1 MGGKGALDG
10 VLVIDKPKG
19 PTSFDVVQ
27 RVRRAVSASKAGHT
41 GTLDPMATGVLPV
54 CVGDATRIAQFLTDG
69 DKAYE
74 AQLLLGA
81 QTDTLDA
88 EGQVTAKAP
97 VPPLERATLE
107 AAFEKFRGTFL
118 QTPPMFSAV
127 RVEGKRLHELARK
140 GEEVEREARE
150 VTVHA
155 LTLLDFSADTVR
167 FSVEASKGFFVRVLA
182 QELGKALGTL
192 GHLTAL
198 RRTKSAGFTL
208 AQAVPLAEVEAK
220 GALIGAALVPE
231 AQALVGLPS
240 LTVTAAEAQ
249 KVRHGGLVEVAP
261 RPGLWRV
268 LGPLGEL
275 LAVAEVERGR
285 LRYRRVLAP
294 GQ

>member
-1 MGGKGALDG
+1 MTKGALDG
-10 VLVIDKPKG
+10 VLVIDKPRG

-27 RVRRAVSASKAGHT
+27 RVRRALAAAKAGHT

-81 QTDTLDA
+81 ETDTLDA
-88 EGQVTAKAP
+88 EGQVTATAP
-97 VPPLERATLE
+97 VPPLDRAMLE
-107 AAFEKFRGTFL
+107 VAFEKFRGTFL
-118 QTPPMFSAV
+118 QRPPMFSAV

-150 VTVHA
+150 VTVRS
-155 LTLLDFSADTVR
+155 LVLLDFSQDTVR

-220 GALIGAALVPE
+220 GAAIGAALVSE
-231 AQALVGLPS
+231 AKALEALPA
-240 LTVTAAEAQ
+240 LTVSAGEAQ

-261 RPGLWRV
+261 RPGLWRIV
-268 LGPLGEL
+268 GPEGEL

-285 LRYRRVLAP
+285 LRYRRVLAAGP
-294 GQ
+294 